1 MVIGSCV
8 VRVVRSWVFLVENCG
23 VVNCCIVVFV
33 ASFMLG
39 VVSWLDGGCCGVFNN
54 FVGTVVEVVGY

>member
-1 MVIGSCV
+1 M

-39 VVSWLDGGCCGVFNN
+39 VVYWLVGGCCSVFNN
-54 FVGTVVEVVGY
+54 FVGIVVEVV